1 MSLERFM
8 HQVKPRDES
17 CVNHVDRIQSLFE
30 KTSTSGQQSER
41 NLVNA
46 INDFAP
52 FDIKLGTEKYK
63 IVSSKQLGGGN
74 PEPKADISI
83 TTSTGKEIGIS
94 MKKPNFGF
102 FENWMNENK
111 LRLLLKS
118 VNIEG
123 PPQDLLVKELKDEA
137 ETMSKTATFK
147 NAVKKEYDAMLELV
161 PAGEVQRIKS
171 LTKDGR
177 KFKVNSLSIPKY
189 NRAIITNALVDDPKN
204 RFGATKLKSSFKVN
218 NVYKSLKQI
227 LGENYNNF
235 LKNVIGGSS
244 NNKYPAE
251 YIIVET
257 INKGID
263 LNQTIKALEN
273 STTVDDTVKKYED
286 DDKINIKFRLRPISI
301 TRACYSS
308 TNQGKYKKG
317 SEFYF
322 DDTIGVS
329 WTVFVSR

>member
-1 MSLERFM
+1 MR
-8 HQVKPRDES
+8 QVKPRDES
-17 CVNHVDRIQSLFE
+17 YVNHVDRIQSLFE

-52 FDIKLGTEKYK
+52 FDIKLGTEKYE

-137 ETMSKTATFK
+137 KTLSKSLTFK
-147 NAVKKEYDAMLELV
+147 NAVKGEYNAMMELI
-161 PAGEVQRIKS
+161 PSGEVQRIKS

-177 KFKVNSLSIPKY
+177 KFKVSSLSIPKY
-189 NRAIITNALVDDPKN
+189 NRAIITKALVNDPKN
-204 RFGATKLKSSFKVN
+204 RFGKTKVKSSFKVN
-218 NVYKSLKQI
+218 NIYKSLKEI
-227 LGENYNNF
+227 LGENYTNF

-244 NNKYPAE
+244 ANKYPAE

-257 INKGID
+257 VNKDVD
-263 LNQTIKALEN
+263 LEKIIKVLEN
-273 STTVDDTVKKYED
+273 STTVDDTVKEYEND
-286 DDKINIKFRLRPISI
+286 AKINIKFRLRPISI

>member
-1 MSLERFM
+1 LSLKKYI

-17 CVNHVDRIQSLFE
+17 YVNHVDRIQDLFE

-46 INDFAP
+46 INYFAP
-52 FDIKLGTEKYK
+52 FDIKLGTEKYE
-63 IVSSKQLGGGN
+63 IVSSIQLGGGN

-118 VNIEG
+118 VDIEG

-137 ETMSKTATFK
+137 KTLSKSLTFK
-147 NAVKKEYDAMLELV
+147 NAVKGEYNAMMELI
-161 PAGEVQRIKS
+161 PSGEVKRVKS
-171 LTKDGR
+171 LTKAGR
-177 KFKVNSLSIPKY
+177 KFKVSSLSIPPSS
-189 NRAIITNALVDDPKN
+189 RAIIAKALVNDPKN
-204 RFGATKLKSSFKVN
+204 RFGETKIKSSFKVN
-218 NVYKSLKQI
+218 NIYKSLKEI
-227 LGENYNNF
+227 LGRNYTNF

-244 NNKYPAE
+244 TNKYPAE

-257 INKGID
+257 VNKDVD
-263 LNQTIKALEN
+263 LEKIIEILEN
-273 STTVDDTVKKYED
+273 STTVDDTVVEYEND
-286 DDKINIKFRLRPISI
+286 AKINIKFRLRPISI

>member
-1 MSLERFM
+1 MR
-8 HQVKPRDES
+8 QVKPRDES
-17 CVNHVDRIQSLFE
+17 YVNHVDRIQSLFE

-52 FDIKLGTEKYK
+52 FDIKLGTEKYE

-137 ETMSKTATFK
+137 KTLSKSLTFK
-147 NAVKKEYDAMLELV
+147 NAVKGEYNAMMELI
-161 PAGEVQRIKS
+161 PSGEVKRVKS

-177 KFKVNSLSIPKY
+177 KFKVSSLSIPKY
-189 NRAIITNALVDDPKN
+189 NRAIITKALVNDPKN
-204 RFGATKLKSSFKVN
+204 RFGKTKVKSSFKVN
-218 NVYKSLKQI
+218 NIYKSLKEI
-227 LGENYNNF
+227 LGENYTNF

-244 NNKYPAE
+244 ANKYPAE

-257 INKGID
+257 VNKDVD
-263 LNQTIKALEN
+263 LEKIIKVLEN
-273 STTVDDTVKKYED
+273 STTVDDTVKEYEND
-286 DDKINIKFRLRPISI
+286 AKINIKFRLRPISI

>member
-1 MSLERFM
+1 LSLERFM
-8 HQVKPRDES
+8 RQVKPRDES

>member
-1 MSLERFM
+1 MR
-8 HQVKPRDES
+8 QVKPRDES